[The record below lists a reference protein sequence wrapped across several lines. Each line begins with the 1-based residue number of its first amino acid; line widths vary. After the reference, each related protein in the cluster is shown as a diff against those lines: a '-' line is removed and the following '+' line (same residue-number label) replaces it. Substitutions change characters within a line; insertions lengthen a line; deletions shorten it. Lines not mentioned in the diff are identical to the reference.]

1 MNTERTCFLPPS
13 GFTFTKNE
21 VYDWLRNIV
30 RKIKSEIG
38 DDHLVAYC
46 WAYRVGDDN
55 QELLAFDIG
64 NDKDEIFPLA
74 FCPVAQKHGYQLG
87 DVVDVPDLIDAWHM
101 IGMLTQ
107 AMNIDVRIGVTG
119 NELNEYCTDKW
130 VHKNQTNARMKL
142 TF

>member
-1 MNTERTCFLPPS
+1 MNTKETCFLPS
-13 GFTFTKNE
+13 NGFTFTKNE

-38 DDHLVAYC
+38 DEKLVAYS

-55 QELLAFDIG
+55 QELLAFDIV
-64 NDKDEIFPLA
+64 NDKEEIYPLA
-74 FCPVAQKHGYQLG
+74 FCPVAEKHGYQLG
-87 DVVDVPDLIDAWHM
+87 DVVDVPDLIEAWHM

-107 AMNIDVRIGVTG
+107 AMNIEVHIGVTG
-119 NELNEYCTDKW
+119 NELNEYCTDEWKLP
-130 VHKNQTNARMKL
+130 NQTNAQMKL